1 MVVGSC
7 GGRVHRG
14 FLPGDPK
21 EGNSIWREKRAH
33 EFEKDR

>member
-1 MVVGSC
+1 MVVESC

-21 EGNSIWREKRAH
+21 EGKFNTDGEEGTQA
-33 EFEKDR
+33 